1 MTYLIFILFSLILG
15 FSLGSG
21 LWWPVPASVA
31 VVLFCAAVT
40 AGLVY
45 FVPRQRQ
52 IVSAVRVFWHESKM
66 LLMILAVGFMFLA
79 LGIIW
84 KGVITGA

>member
-1 MTYLIFILFSLILG
+1 MTYLILTLLGLLLG
-15 FSLGSG
+15 FAIGSG
-21 LWWPVPASVA
+21 LWWPVPASVV

-52 IVSAVRVFWHESKM
+52 IVSAVRVFWHESKL

-84 KGVITGA
+84 KGVINGG